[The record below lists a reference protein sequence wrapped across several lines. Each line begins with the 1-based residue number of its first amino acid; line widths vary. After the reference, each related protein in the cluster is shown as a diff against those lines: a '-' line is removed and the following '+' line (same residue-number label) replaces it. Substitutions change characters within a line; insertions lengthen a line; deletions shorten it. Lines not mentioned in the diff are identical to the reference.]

1 MPPVLEH
8 SFVVSGQ
15 YSVENLAEARQQP
28 ALTSVPFTTEP
39 QWLTVMAYW
48 RVVDEDWKSIRVT
61 FGTEQ
66 TEWSAPPQDMLRAMK
81 GKVVVSAIAY
91 HATPL
96 PETEGIRVILEADG
110 VKKDVL
116 SREVS
121 AGEEINLLIPA
132 KGRTRARIYLDD
144 ELIEEQDH

>member
-15 YSVENLAEARQQP
+15 YGVENLAEARQQP

-61 FGTEQ
+61 FGTEH
-66 TEWSAPPQDMLRAMK
+66 TEWSAPPQDMLRARK

-110 VKKDVL
+110 VKMTEYVVPMDQPE
-116 SREVS
+116 S
-121 AGEEINLLIPA
+121 GN
-132 KGRTRARIYLDD
+132 GQGTR
-144 ELIEEQDH
+144 